1 MKLSDLIIQ
10 HKEVDTFVALEK
22 LVAHLGE
29 SGEMF
34 LEYDLKPDYRDTPKR
49 WEWQLE
55 GSFYR
60 GIKHD
65 EEEKS
70 ALDDK

>member
-1 MKLSDLIIQ
+1 MKLSELIIV
-10 HKEVDTFVALEK
+10 HKEVETFAELEK

-34 LEYDLKPDYRDTPKR
+34 LEYDVKPDYRDTPKR
-49 WEWQLE
+49 WEWRLE

-60 GIKHD
+60 GIKYD
-65 EEEKS
+65 EDEKG